1 MDNKETYEAKKIRQL
16 GERIKMYRKQAGYTS
31 SEKFAYEK
39 GFNRSQYGKYEVG
52 TNMRF
57 DSLLKV
63 LQALDVSLEEFF
75 SEGFDLE
82 EQTNDDS
89 KD

>member
-1 MDNKETYEAKKIRQL
+1 MDKSETYEEKQIKQL
-16 GERIKMYRKQAGYTS
+16 GERIKMYRKQAGYSS

-52 TNMRF
+52 VNMRF

-63 LQALDVSLEEFF
+63 LQALEITPAEFF
-75 SEGFDLE
+75 SEGFELE
-82 EQTNDDS
+82 DDEG
-89 KD
+89 